1 MDVIRKQVRQ
11 AIKEI
16 LSQDTRHPLDPQP
29 GHMSILSAD
38 NIFNQY
44 LMWAKVNNLSKSNT
58 KNVATF
64 AAENNLAMDS
74 LEVQNIRQGL
84 LKNQ

>member
-1 MDVIRKQVRQ
+1 MDVVRKQVRR